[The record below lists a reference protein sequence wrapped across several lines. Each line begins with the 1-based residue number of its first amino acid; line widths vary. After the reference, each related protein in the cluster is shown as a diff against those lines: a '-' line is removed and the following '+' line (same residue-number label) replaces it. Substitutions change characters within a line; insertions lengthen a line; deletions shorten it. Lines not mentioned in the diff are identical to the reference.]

1 MKKSILILVSS
12 LIAVFALGQQVDN
25 QLNLLPEPVKSIR
38 TNGYF
43 KIQKDIS
50 IEAPSVIS
58 LQPTLQFLKQRLSIP
73 TGYKVSVNQQPSSAS
88 IKLILNKQ
96 TDPLIGKEGYHLSVT
111 PSNVILRA
119 NEAAGLFYGVQS
131 LMQLL
136 PAAIESS
143 KKENTK
149 VWEIPCVEITDYPR
163 FGWRGLMFDV
173 SRHFFTKQEVKDF
186 IDQMSRYKFNLL
198 HWHLTDDEGWR
209 IEIKS
214 LPDLTTKGSKRVD
227 KTGYFNTFWPPLPDE
242 PLNYGGFYTQEDIKE
257 VVQYAKEHFVDI
269 LPEIDVPGHSL
280 AAIVAYPELSGTPGS
295 ENYRVRSG
303 EKIMDWNTNGTF
315 SALVNN
321 TLSPSNEKVYTFLDK
336 VFTEVA
342 TLFPFE
348 YIHVGGDEC
357 AKNFWEK
364 NDEIK
369 SLMKKEGL
377 NSMNEV
383 QAYFEKRVGKIINSK
398 GKKLIGWDEILEGG
412 LADNAAV
419 MSWRGEK
426 GGIEAAKLK
435 HEVVMSPT
443 TFTYL
448 DFMQG
453 DEIIEPKV
461 YATLRL
467 NKTYEFEPVPAGV
480 DPKYIKGGQANIWT
494 EQITNT
500 RHLQYMTWPRSFAVA
515 ESVWSPKEKKNWNNF
530 VHRVEQQF
538 KRFDIREINYARS
551 MYDPI
556 FTCTNNNGEPLI
568 NLSTEVEGLDIYYS
582 FDNSFPDRF
591 YPKYTTPLTPPKDA
605 VLLRTIVYKGNQ
617 PIGRMITMPIVEI
630 NKRTGIKKP
639 AQPEE

>member
-1 MKKSILILVSS
+1 MLGSFLTVL
-12 LIAVFALGQQVDN
+12 FAMGQQEEK
-25 QLNLLPEPVKSIR
+25 QLNLLPVPVKSIR
-38 TNGYF
+38 TAGYF
-43 KIQKDIS
+43 TLQKEIS
-50 IEAPSVIS
+50 IEAPSVKS
-58 LQPTLQFLKQRLSIP
+58 LEPTLQFLKQRLSIP
-73 TGYKVSVNQQPSSAS
+73 TGYKVSINKQPSSAS
-88 IKLILNKQ
+88 IKLILNQQ
-96 TDPLIGKEGYHLSVT
+96 TDPLIGKEGYHLSVKANSVT
-111 PSNVILRA
+111 LRA

-131 LMQLL
+131 LIQLL
-136 PAAIESS
+136 PAAIENNKLASATTW
-143 KKENTK
+143 K
-149 VWEIPCVEITDYPR
+149 IPCVEITDYPR

-186 IDQMSRYKFNLL
+186 IDQMARYKFNVL

-214 LPDLTTKGSKRVD
+214 LPALTTKGSKRVD
-227 KTGYFNTFWPPLPDE
+227 KTGYFGTFWPPLPNE

-257 VVQYAKEHFVDI
+257 VVQYAKEHFVEI

-280 AAIVAYPELSGTPGS
+280 AAIVSYPELSGTPGA

-303 EKIMDWNTNGTF
+303 EKIMDWHTNGTF
-315 SALVNN
+315 SALINN
-321 TLSPSNEKVYTFLDK
+321 TLNPSSEKVYTFLDK

-342 TLFPFE
+342 ALFPFD

-364 NDEIK
+364 NEEVK
-369 SLMKKEGL
+369 LLMKKEGL

-383 QAYFEKRVGKIINSK
+383 QAYFEKRVGKIISSK

-412 LADNAAV
+412 LAENAAV

-443 TFTYL
+443 TFAYL

-461 YATLRL
+461 YASLRL
-467 NKTYEFEPVPAGV
+467 NKAYEFEPVPAGV

-500 RHLQYMTWPRSFAVA
+500 RHLQYMTWPRSFAIA

-530 VHRVEQQF
+530 IQRVEQQF
-538 KRFDIREINYARS
+538 KRLDSRDINYARS
-551 MYDPI
+551 IYDPI

-591 YPKYTTPLTPPKDA
+591 YPKYTQPLTPPKDA
-605 VLLRTIVYKGNQ
+605 VLLRTIVYRGNQ
-617 PIGRMITMPIVEI
+617 PIGRMVTLPIIEI
-630 NKRTGIKKP
+630 NKRAGIKKP

>member
-1 MKKSILILVSS
+1 MLGSFLTVL
-12 LIAVFALGQQVDN
+12 FAMGQQEDN
-25 QLNLLPEPVKSIR
+25 QLNLLPVPVKSIR
-38 TNGYF
+38 TAGYF
-43 KIQKDIS
+43 TLQKEIS
-50 IEAPSVIS
+50 IEAPSVKS
-58 LQPTLQFLKQRLSIP
+58 LEPTLQFLKQRLSIP
-73 TGYKVSVNQQPSSAS
+73 TGYKVSINNQPSSAS
-88 IKLILNKQ
+88 IKLILNQQ
-96 TDPLIGKEGYHLSVT
+96 TDPLIGKEGYHLSVKANT
-111 PSNVILRA
+111 VTLRA

-131 LMQLL
+131 LIQLL
-136 PAAIESS
+136 PAAIENNKLASATTW
-143 KKENTK
+143 K
-149 VWEIPCVEITDYPR
+149 IPCVEITDYPR

-186 IDQMSRYKFNLL
+186 IDQMARYKFNVL

-214 LPDLTTKGSKRVD
+214 LPALTTKGSKRVD
-227 KTGYFNTFWPPLPDE
+227 KTGYFGTFWPPLPNE

-257 VVQYAKEHFVDI
+257 VVQYAKEHFVEI

-280 AAIVAYPELSGTPGS
+280 AAIVSYPELSGTPGA

-303 EKIMDWNTNGTF
+303 EKIMDWHTNGTF
-315 SALVNN
+315 SALINN
-321 TLSPSNEKVYTFLDK
+321 TLNPSSEKVYTFLDK

-342 TLFPFE
+342 ALFPFD

-364 NDEIK
+364 NEEVK
-369 SLMKKEGL
+369 LLMKKEGL

-383 QAYFEKRVGKIINSK
+383 QAYFEKRVGKIISSK

-412 LADNAAV
+412 LAENAAV

-443 TFTYL
+443 TFAYL

-461 YATLRL
+461 YASLRL
-467 NKTYEFEPVPAGV
+467 NKAYEFEPVPAGV

-500 RHLQYMTWPRSFAVA
+500 RHLQYMTWPRSFAIA

-530 VHRVEQQF
+530 IQRVEQQF
-538 KRFDIREINYARS
+538 KRLDSRDINYARS
-551 MYDPI
+551 IYDPI

-591 YPKYTTPLTPPKDA
+591 YPKYTQPLTPPKDA
-605 VLLRTIVYKGNQ
+605 VLLRTIVYRGNQ
-617 PIGRMITMPIVEI
+617 PIGRMVTLPIIEI
-630 NKRTGIKKP
+630 NKRAGIKKP

>member
-1 MKKSILILVSS
+1 MLGSFLTVL
-12 LIAVFALGQQVDN
+12 FAMGQQEDN
-25 QLNLLPEPVKSIR
+25 QLNLLPVPVKSIR
-38 TNGYF
+38 TAGYF
-43 KIQKDIS
+43 TLQKEIS
-50 IEAPSVIS
+50 IEAPSVKS
-58 LQPTLQFLKQRLSIP
+58 LEPTLQFLKQRLSIP
-73 TGYKVSVNQQPSSAS
+73 TGYKVSINNQPSSAS
-88 IKLILNKQ
+88 IKLILNQQ
-96 TDPLIGKEGYHLSVT
+96 TDPLIGKEGYHLSVKANT
-111 PSNVILRA
+111 VTLRA

-131 LMQLL
+131 LIQLL
-136 PAAIESS
+136 PAAIENNKLASATTW
-143 KKENTK
+143 K
-149 VWEIPCVEITDYPR
+149 IPCVEITDYPR

-186 IDQMSRYKFNLL
+186 IDQMARYKFNVL

-214 LPDLTTKGSKRVD
+214 LPALTTKGSKRVD
-227 KTGYFNTFWPPLPDE
+227 KTGYFGTFWPPLPNE

-257 VVQYAKEHFVDI
+257 VVQYAKEHFV
-269 LPEIDVPGHSL
+269 PGHSL
-280 AAIVAYPELSGTPGS
+280 AAIVSYPELSGTPGA

-303 EKIMDWNTNGTF
+303 EKIMDWHTNGTF
-315 SALVNN
+315 SALINN
-321 TLSPSNEKVYTFLDK
+321 TLNPSSEKVYTFLDK

-342 TLFPFE
+342 ALFPFD

-364 NDEIK
+364 NEEVK
-369 SLMKKEGL
+369 LLMKKEGL

-383 QAYFEKRVGKIINSK
+383 QAYFEKRVGKIISSK

-412 LADNAAV
+412 LAENAAV

-443 TFTYL
+443 TFAYL

-461 YATLRL
+461 YASLRL
-467 NKTYEFEPVPAGV
+467 NKAYEFEPVPAGV

-500 RHLQYMTWPRSFAVA
+500 RHLQYMTWPRSFAIA

-530 VHRVEQQF
+530 IQRVEQQF
-538 KRFDIREINYARS
+538 KRLDSRDINYARS
-551 MYDPI
+551 IYDPI
-556 FTCTNNNGEPLI
+556 FTCTNNNGEPLRVI
-568 NLSTEVEGLDIYYS
+568 HILFG
-582 FDNSFPDRF
+582 
-591 YPKYTTPLTPPKDA
+591 
-605 VLLRTIVYKGNQ
+605 
-617 PIGRMITMPIVEI
+617 
-630 NKRTGIKKP
+630 
-639 AQPEE
+639 

>member
-1 MKKSILILVSS
+1 MLGSFLTVL
-12 LIAVFALGQQVDN
+12 FAMGQQEDN
-25 QLNLLPEPVKSIR
+25 QLNLLPVPVKSIR
-38 TNGYF
+38 TAGYF
-43 KIQKDIS
+43 TLQKEIS
-50 IEAPSVIS
+50 IEAPSVKS
-58 LQPTLQFLKQRLSIP
+58 LEPTLQFLKQRLSIP
-73 TGYKVSVNQQPSSAS
+73 TGYKVSINNQPSSAS
-88 IKLILNKQ
+88 IKLILNQQ
-96 TDPLIGKEGYHLSVT
+96 TDPLIGKEGYHLSVKANSVT
-111 PSNVILRA
+111 LRA

-131 LMQLL
+131 LIQLL
-136 PAAIESS
+136 PAAIENN
-143 KKENTK
+143 KLATATTWK
-149 VWEIPCVEITDYPR
+149 IPCVEITDYPR

-186 IDQMSRYKFNLL
+186 IDQMARYKFNVL

-214 LPDLTTKGSKRVD
+214 LPALTTKGSKRVD
-227 KTGYFNTFWPPLPDE
+227 KTGYFGTFWPPLPNE

-257 VVQYAKEHFVDI
+257 VVQYAKEHFVEI

-280 AAIVAYPELSGTPGS
+280 AAIVSYPELSGTPGA

-303 EKIMDWNTNGTF
+303 EKIMDWHTNGTF
-315 SALVNN
+315 SALINN
-321 TLSPSNEKVYTFLDK
+321 TLNPSSEKVYTFLDK

-342 TLFPFE
+342 ALFPFD

-364 NDEIK
+364 NEEVK
-369 SLMKKEGL
+369 LLMKKEGL

-383 QAYFEKRVGKIINSK
+383 QAYFEKRVGKIISSK

-412 LADNAAV
+412 LAENAAV

-443 TFTYL
+443 TFAYL

-453 DEIIEPKV
+453 DEIVEPKV
-461 YATLRL
+461 YASLRL
-467 NKTYEFEPVPAGV
+467 NKAYEFEPVPAGV

-500 RHLQYMTWPRSFAVA
+500 RHLQYMTWPRSFAIA

-530 VHRVEQQF
+530 IQRVEQQF
-538 KRFDIREINYARS
+538 KRLDSRDINYARS
-551 MYDPI
+551 IYDPI

-591 YPKYTTPLTPPKDA
+591 YPKYTQPLTPPKDA
-605 VLLRTIVYKGNQ
+605 VLLRTIVYRGNQ
-617 PIGRMITMPIVEI
+617 PIGRMVTLPIVEI

>member
-1 MKKSILILVSS
+1 M
-12 LIAVFALGQQVDN
+12 A
-25 QLNLLPEPVKSIR
+25 
-38 TNGYF
+38 
-43 KIQKDIS
+43 
-50 IEAPSVIS
+50 
-58 LQPTLQFLKQRLSIP
+58 
-73 TGYKVSVNQQPSSAS
+73 
-88 IKLILNKQ
+88 
-96 TDPLIGKEGYHLSVT
+96 
-111 PSNVILRA
+111 
-119 NEAAGLFYGVQS
+119 
-131 LMQLL
+131 
-136 PAAIESS
+136 
-143 KKENTK
+143 
-149 VWEIPCVEITDYPR
+149 
-163 FGWRGLMFDV
+163 
-173 SRHFFTKQEVKDF
+173 
-186 IDQMSRYKFNLL
+186 RYKFNVL

-214 LPDLTTKGSKRVD
+214 LPALTTKGSKRVD
-227 KTGYFNTFWPPLPDE
+227 KTGYFGTFWPPLPNE

-257 VVQYAKEHFVDI
+257 VVQYAKEHFVEI

-280 AAIVAYPELSGTPGS
+280 AAIVSYPELSGTAGA

-303 EKIMDWNTNGTF
+303 EKIMDWHTNGTF
-315 SALVNN
+315 SALINN
-321 TLSPSNEKVYTFLDK
+321 TLNPSSEKVYTFLDK

-342 TLFPFE
+342 ALFPFD

-364 NDEIK
+364 NEEIK
-369 SLMKKEGL
+369 LLMKKEGL

-383 QAYFEKRVGKIINSK
+383 QAYFEKRVGKIISSK

-412 LADNAAV
+412 LAENAAV

-443 TFTYL
+443 TFAYL

-461 YATLRL
+461 YASLRL
-467 NKTYEFEPVPAGV
+467 NKAYEFEPVPAGV

-500 RHLQYMTWPRSFAVA
+500 RHLQYMTWPRSFAIA

-530 VHRVEQQF
+530 IQRVEQQF
-538 KRFDIREINYARS
+538 KRLDSRDINYARS
-551 MYDPI
+551 IYDPI

-591 YPKYTTPLTPPKDA
+591 YPKYTQPLTPPKDA
-605 VLLRTIVYKGNQ
+605 VLLRTIVYRGNQ
-617 PIGRMITMPIVEI
+617 PIGRMVTLPIIEI
-630 NKRTGIKKP
+630 NKRAGIKKP

>member
-1 MKKSILILVSS
+1 MLGSFLTVL
-12 LIAVFALGQQVDN
+12 FAMGQQEEK
-25 QLNLLPEPVKSIR
+25 QLNLLPVPVKSIR
-38 TNGYF
+38 TAGYF
-43 KIQKDIS
+43 TLQKEIS
-50 IEAPSVIS
+50 IEAPSVKS
-58 LQPTLQFLKQRLSIP
+58 LEPTLQFLKQRLSIP
-73 TGYKVSVNQQPSSAS
+73 TGYKVSINKQPSSAS
-88 IKLILNKQ
+88 IKLILNQQ
-96 TDPLIGKEGYHLSVT
+96 TDPLIGKEGYHLSVKANSVT
-111 PSNVILRA
+111 LRA

-131 LMQLL
+131 LIQLL
-136 PAAIESS
+136 PAAIENNKLASATTW
-143 KKENTK
+143 K
-149 VWEIPCVEITDYPR
+149 IPCVEITDYPR

-186 IDQMSRYKFNLL
+186 IDQMARYKFNVL

-214 LPDLTTKGSKRVD
+214 LPALTTKGSKRVD
-227 KTGYFNTFWPPLPDE
+227 KTGYFGTFWPPLPNE

-257 VVQYAKEHFVDI
+257 VVQYAKEHFVEI

-280 AAIVAYPELSGTPGS
+280 AAIVSYPELSGTPGA

-303 EKIMDWNTNGTF
+303 EKIMDWHTNGTF
-315 SALVNN
+315 SALINN
-321 TLSPSNEKVYTFLDK
+321 TLNPSSEKVYTFLDK

-342 TLFPFE
+342 ALFPFD

-364 NDEIK
+364 NEEVK
-369 SLMKKEGL
+369 LLMKKEGL

-383 QAYFEKRVGKIINSK
+383 QAYFEKRVGKIISSK

-412 LADNAAV
+412 LAENAAV

-443 TFTYL
+443 TFAYL

-453 DEIIEPKV
+453 DEIVEPKV
-461 YATLRL
+461 YASLRL
-467 NKTYEFEPVPAGV
+467 NKAYEFEPVPAGV

-500 RHLQYMTWPRSFAVA
+500 RHLQYMTWPRSFAIA

-530 VHRVEQQF
+530 IQRVEQQF
-538 KRFDIREINYARS
+538 KRLDSRDINYARS
-551 MYDPI
+551 IYDPI

-591 YPKYTTPLTPPKDA
+591 YPKYTQPLTPPKDA
-605 VLLRTIVYKGNQ
+605 VLLRTIVYRGNQ
-617 PIGRMITMPIVEI
+617 PIGRMVTLPIIEI
-630 NKRTGIKKP
+630 NKRAGIKKP

>member
-1 MKKSILILVSS
+1 MLGSFLTVL
-12 LIAVFALGQQVDN
+12 FAMGQQEDN
-25 QLNLLPEPVKSIR
+25 QLNLLPVPVKSIR
-38 TNGYF
+38 TAGYF
-43 KIQKDIS
+43 TLQKEIS
-50 IEAPSVIS
+50 IEAPSVKS
-58 LQPTLQFLKQRLSIP
+58 LEPTLQFLKQRLSIP
-73 TGYKVSVNQQPSSAS
+73 TGYKVSINNQPSSAS
-88 IKLILNKQ
+88 IKLILNQQ
-96 TDPLIGKEGYHLSVT
+96 TDPLIGKEGYHLSVKANSVT
-111 PSNVILRA
+111 LRA

-131 LMQLL
+131 LIQLL
-136 PAAIESS
+136 PAAIENNKLASATTW
-143 KKENTK
+143 K
-149 VWEIPCVEITDYPR
+149 IPCVEITDYPR

-186 IDQMSRYKFNLL
+186 IDQMARYKFNVL

-214 LPDLTTKGSKRVD
+214 LPALTTKGSKRVD
-227 KTGYFNTFWPPLPDE
+227 KTGYFGTFWPPLPNE

-257 VVQYAKEHFVDI
+257 VVQYAKEHFVEI

-280 AAIVAYPELSGTPGS
+280 AAIVSYPELSGTPGA

-303 EKIMDWNTNGTF
+303 EKIMDWHTNGTF
-315 SALVNN
+315 SALINN
-321 TLSPSNEKVYTFLDK
+321 TLNPSSEKVYTFLDK

-342 TLFPFE
+342 ALFPFD

-364 NDEIK
+364 NEEVK
-369 SLMKKEGL
+369 LLMKKEGL

-383 QAYFEKRVGKIINSK
+383 QAYFEKRVGKIISSK

-412 LADNAAV
+412 LAENAAV

-443 TFTYL
+443 TFAYL

-453 DEIIEPKV
+453 DEIVEPKV
-461 YATLRL
+461 YASLRL
-467 NKTYEFEPVPAGV
+467 NKAYEFEPVPAGV

-500 RHLQYMTWPRSFAVA
+500 RHLQYMTWPRSFAIA

-530 VHRVEQQF
+530 IQRVEQQF
-538 KRFDIREINYARS
+538 KRLDSRDINYARS
-551 MYDPI
+551 IYDPI

-591 YPKYTTPLTPPKDA
+591 YPKYTQPLTPPKDA
-605 VLLRTIVYKGNQ
+605 VLLRTIVYRGNQ
-617 PIGRMITMPIVEI
+617 PIGRMVTLPIIEI
-630 NKRTGIKKP
+630 NKRAGIKKP

>member
-1 MKKSILILVSS
+1 MLGSFLTVL
-12 LIAVFALGQQVDN
+12 FAMGQQEDK
-25 QLNLLPEPVKSIR
+25 QLNLLPVPVKSIR
-38 TNGYF
+38 TAGYF
-43 KIQKDIS
+43 TLQKEIS
-50 IEAPSVIS
+50 IEAPSVKS
-58 LQPTLQFLKQRLSIP
+58 LEPTLQFLKQRLSIP
-73 TGYKVSVNQQPSSAS
+73 TGYKVSINKQPSSAS
-88 IKLILNKQ
+88 IKLILNQQ
-96 TDPLIGKEGYHLSVT
+96 TDPLIGKEGYHLSVKANSVT
-111 PSNVILRA
+111 LRA

-131 LMQLL
+131 LIQLL
-136 PAAIESS
+136 PVAIENN
-143 KKENTK
+143 KLATATTWK
-149 VWEIPCVEITDYPR
+149 IPCVEITDYPR

-186 IDQMSRYKFNLL
+186 IDQMARYKFNVL

-214 LPDLTTKGSKRVD
+214 LPALTTKGSKRVD
-227 KTGYFNTFWPPLPDE
+227 KTGYFGTFWPPLPNE

-257 VVQYAKEHFVDI
+257 VVQYAKEHFVEI

-280 AAIVAYPELSGTPGS
+280 AAIVSYPELSGTPGA

-303 EKIMDWNTNGTF
+303 EKIMDWHTNGTF
-315 SALVNN
+315 SALINN
-321 TLSPSNEKVYTFLDK
+321 TLNPSSEKVYTFLDK

-342 TLFPFE
+342 ALFPFD

-364 NDEIK
+364 NEEVK
-369 SLMKKEGL
+369 LLMKKEGL

-383 QAYFEKRVGKIINSK
+383 QAYFEKRVGKIISSK

-412 LADNAAV
+412 LAENAAV

-443 TFTYL
+443 TFAYL

-461 YATLRL
+461 YASLRL
-467 NKTYEFEPVPAGV
+467 NKAYEFEPVPAGV

-500 RHLQYMTWPRSFAVA
+500 RHLQYMTWPRSFAIA

-530 VHRVEQQF
+530 IQRVEQQF
-538 KRFDIREINYARS
+538 KRLDSRDINYARS
-551 MYDPI
+551 IYDPI

-591 YPKYTTPLTPPKDA
+591 YPKYTQPLTPPKDA
-605 VLLRTIVYKGNQ
+605 VLLRTIVYRGNQ
-617 PIGRMITMPIVEI
+617 PIGRMVTLPIVEI

>member
-1 MKKSILILVSS
+1 MLGSFLTVL
-12 LIAVFALGQQVDN
+12 FAMGQQEDK
-25 QLNLLPEPVKSIR
+25 QLNLLPVPVKSIR
-38 TNGYF
+38 TAGYF
-43 KIQKDIS
+43 TLQKEIS
-50 IEAPSVIS
+50 IEAPSVKS
-58 LQPTLQFLKQRLSIP
+58 LEPTLQFLKQRLSIP
-73 TGYKVSVNQQPSSAS
+73 TGYKVSINNQPSSSS
-88 IKLILNKQ
+88 IKLILNQQ
-96 TDPLIGKEGYHLSVT
+96 TDPLIGKEGYHLSVKANSVT
-111 PSNVILRA
+111 LRA

-131 LMQLL
+131 LIQLL
-136 PAAIESS
+136 PAAIENNKLASA
-143 KKENTK
+143 KTWK
-149 VWEIPCVEITDYPR
+149 IPCVEITDYPR

-186 IDQMSRYKFNLL
+186 IDQMARYKFNVL

-214 LPDLTTKGSKRVD
+214 LPALTTKGSKRVD
-227 KTGYFNTFWPPLPDE
+227 KTGYFGTFWPPLPNE

-257 VVQYAKEHFVDI
+257 VVQYAKEHFVEI

-280 AAIVAYPELSGTPGS
+280 AAIVSYPELSGTAGA

-303 EKIMDWNTNGTF
+303 EKIMDWHTNGTF
-315 SALVNN
+315 SALINN
-321 TLSPSNEKVYTFLDK
+321 TLNPSSEKVYTFLDK

-342 TLFPFE
+342 ALFPFD

-364 NDEIK
+364 NEEIK
-369 SLMKKEGL
+369 LLMKKEGL

-383 QAYFEKRVGKIINSK
+383 QAYFEKRVGKIISSK

-412 LADNAAV
+412 LAENAAV

-443 TFTYL
+443 TFAYL

-461 YATLRL
+461 YASLRL
-467 NKTYEFEPVPAGV
+467 NKAYEFEPVPAGV

-500 RHLQYMTWPRSFAVA
+500 RHLQYMTWPRSFAIA

-530 VHRVEQQF
+530 IQRVEQQF
-538 KRFDIREINYARS
+538 KRLDSRDINYARS
-551 MYDPI
+551 IYDPI

-591 YPKYTTPLTPPKDA
+591 YPKYTQPLTPPKDA
-605 VLLRTIVYKGNQ
+605 VLLRTIVYRGNQ
-617 PIGRMITMPIVEI
+617 PIGRMVTLPIIEI
-630 NKRTGIKKP
+630 NKRAGIKKP

>member
-1 MKKSILILVSS
+1 MLGGFLTV
-12 LIAVFALGQQVDN
+12 LFAMGQQEDK
-25 QLNLLPEPVKSIR
+25 QLNLLPVPVKSIR
-38 TNGYF
+38 TAGYF
-43 KIQKDIS
+43 TLQKEIS
-50 IEAPSVIS
+50 IEAPSVKS
-58 LQPTLQFLKQRLSIP
+58 LEPTLQFLKQRLSIP
-73 TGYKVSVNQQPSSAS
+73 TGYKVSINKQPSSAS
-88 IKLILNKQ
+88 IKLILNQQ
-96 TDPLIGKEGYHLSVT
+96 TDPLIGKEGYHLSVKANSVT
-111 PSNVILRA
+111 LRA

-131 LMQLL
+131 LIQLL
-136 PAAIESS
+136 PVAIENN
-143 KKENTK
+143 KLATATTWK
-149 VWEIPCVEITDYPR
+149 IPCVEITDYPR

-186 IDQMSRYKFNLL
+186 IDQMARYKFNVL

-214 LPDLTTKGSKRVD
+214 LPALTTKGSKRVD
-227 KTGYFNTFWPPLPDE
+227 KTGYFGTFWPPLPNE

-257 VVQYAKEHFVDI
+257 VVQYAKEHFVEI

-280 AAIVAYPELSGTPGS
+280 AAIVSYPELSGTPGA

-303 EKIMDWNTNGTF
+303 EKIMDWHTNGTF
-315 SALVNN
+315 SALINN
-321 TLSPSNEKVYTFLDK
+321 TLNPSSEKVYTFLDK

-342 TLFPFE
+342 ALFPFD

-364 NDEIK
+364 NEEVK
-369 SLMKKEGL
+369 LLMKKEGL

-383 QAYFEKRVGKIINSK
+383 QAYFEKRVGKIISSK

-412 LADNAAV
+412 LAENAAV

-443 TFTYL
+443 TFAYL

-461 YATLRL
+461 YASLRL
-467 NKTYEFEPVPAGV
+467 NKAYEFEPVPAGV

-500 RHLQYMTWPRSFAVA
+500 RHLQYMTWPRSFAIA

-530 VHRVEQQF
+530 IQRVEQQF
-538 KRFDIREINYARS
+538 KRLDSRDINYARS
-551 MYDPI
+551 IYDPI

-591 YPKYTTPLTPPKDA
+591 YPKYTQPLTPPKDA
-605 VLLRTIVYKGNQ
+605 VLLRTIVYRGNQ
-617 PIGRMITMPIVEI
+617 PIGRMVTLPIVEI

>member
-1 MKKSILILVSS
+1 MKKCILMLGSFLTV
-12 LIAVFALGQQVDN
+12 LFAMGQQEDN
-25 QLNLLPEPVKSIR
+25 QLNLLPVPVKSIR
-38 TNGYF
+38 TAGYF
-43 KIQKDIS
+43 TLQKEIS
-50 IEAPSVIS
+50 IEAPSVKS
-58 LQPTLQFLKQRLSIP
+58 LEPTLQFLKQRLSIP
-73 TGYKVSVNQQPSSAS
+73 TGYKVSINNQPSSAS
-88 IKLILNKQ
+88 IKLILNQQ
-96 TDPLIGKEGYHLSVT
+96 TDPLIGKEGYHLSVKANT
-111 PSNVILRA
+111 VTLRA

-131 LMQLL
+131 LIQLL
-136 PAAIESS
+136 PAAIENNKLASATTW
-143 KKENTK
+143 K
-149 VWEIPCVEITDYPR
+149 IPCVEITDYPR

-186 IDQMSRYKFNLL
+186 IDQMARYKFNVL

-214 LPDLTTKGSKRVD
+214 LPALTTKGSKRVD
-227 KTGYFNTFWPPLPDE
+227 KTGYFGTFWPPLPNE

-257 VVQYAKEHFVDI
+257 VVQYAKEHFVEI

-280 AAIVAYPELSGTPGS
+280 AAIVSYPELSGTPGA

-303 EKIMDWNTNGTF
+303 EKIMDWHTNGTF
-315 SALVNN
+315 SALINN
-321 TLSPSNEKVYTFLDK
+321 TLNPSSEKVYTFLDK

-342 TLFPFE
+342 ALFPFD

-364 NDEIK
+364 NEEVK
-369 SLMKKEGL
+369 LLMKKEGL

-383 QAYFEKRVGKIINSK
+383 QAYFEKRVGKIISSK

-412 LADNAAV
+412 LAENAAV

-443 TFTYL
+443 TFAYL

-461 YATLRL
+461 YASLRL
-467 NKTYEFEPVPAGV
+467 NKAYEFEPVPAGV

-500 RHLQYMTWPRSFAVA
+500 RHLQYMTWPRSFAIA

-530 VHRVEQQF
+530 IQRVEQQF
-538 KRFDIREINYARS
+538 KRLDSRDINYARS
-551 MYDPI
+551 IYDPI

-591 YPKYTTPLTPPKDA
+591 YPKYTQPLTPPKDA
-605 VLLRTIVYKGNQ
+605 VLLRTIVYRGNQ
-617 PIGRMITMPIVEI
+617 PIGRMVTLPIIEI
-630 NKRTGIKKP
+630 NKRAGIKKP